1 MSKWKTL
8 KVLVAEEIQDAR
20 NTYDPSEEF
29 DNGWFCAL
37 EWVQEAMKEI
47 EEDKK

>member
-1 MSKWKTL
+1 MSKWNTL
-8 KVLVAEEIQDAR
+8 KGLVAAEIR
-20 NTYDPSEEF
+20 EPHDPYEQF